1 MTINFHVS
9 FCVVGPI
16 IRHALIYL
24 FILFSSS
31 GDKERIVLVYYLYYI
46 LISEFYKIHFRFVFF
61 FFKTFRFFLF
71 HKRLI

>member
-31 GDKERIVLVYYLYYI
+31 GDKERIVLVLFVLYINFGI
-46 LISEFYKIHFRFVFF
+46 LQNSFSICFF
-61 FFKTFRFFLF
+61 FFRFFLF